1 MAYINELY
9 YMTQYMGS
17 DVDLSEFRKLA
28 ERASEMI
35 DLLTHG
41 KSASF
46 SKEELPEA
54 VKKAVAAQVEYLARH
69 GGMKAY
75 TGFPEGD
82 IFKDTIGGYSYEK
95 TGKTPVTIG
104 GIPVSPLAVSYL
116 DSEGLRCGLI

>member
-1 MAYINELY
+1 MAYIDELY
-9 YMTQYMGS
+9 YISQYMGS
-17 DVDLSEFRKLA
+17 EVNLSEFRILA

-46 SKEELPEA
+46 SAEEMPEA
-54 VKKAVAAQVEYLARH
+54 VKKAVAAQVEYLTCH

-82 IFKDTIGGYSYEK
+82 VFKETIGGYSYEK
-95 TGKTPVTIG
+95 NEKTPVSIG